1 MSQLV
6 NNGLLNNKYSSES
19 ISPPLGAH
27 QISNNNST
35 TSGAVVAL
43 ASPSSYSSSSSISS
57 SNELVRVRSTTKT
70 SHHGSSSLIVTT
82 EASGPKVNSSH
93 QSFMA
98 ELLDIHKAFKSP
110 QSLLPRTR
118 LSTGSF
124 DSASSSSSLSRIETV
139 GDSMQI
145 IMSLL
150 IDRVYQVRL
159 LLAVF
164 LKIDNYI
171 FV

>member
-1 MSQLV
+1 MSHLLY
-6 NNGLLNNKYSSES
+6 NDLLNNIYSSES

-27 QISNNNST
+27 QTNNNS
-35 TSGAVVAL
+35 SGAVVAL
-43 ASPSSYSSSSSISS
+43 ASPSYSSSSSTSS

-70 SHHGSSSLIVTT
+70 SHGSSLIVTT
-82 EASGPKVNSSH
+82 EASGPKVNSS

-110 QSLLPRTR
+110 QSFLPRTR

-124 DSASSSSSLSRIETV
+124 DSTSSTSSLSRIEAV

-150 IDRVYQVRL
+150 IDRVYQVRIL
-159 LLAVF
+159 LCVYYLS
-164 LKIDNYI
+164 
-171 FV
+171 

>member
-1 MSQLV
+1 MSHLV
-6 NNGLLNNKYSSES
+6 YNGLLNNIYSSES

-27 QISNNNST
+27 QTSNNNNST

-43 ASPSSYSSSSSISS
+43 ASPSSYSSSSSTSS

-70 SHHGSSSLIVTT
+70 GHHGSSLIVTT

-124 DSASSSSSLSRIETV
+124 DSASSTSSSSLSRIEAV

-150 IDRVYQVRL
+150 IDRVYQVWIL
-159 LLAVF
+159 LSVYYLS
-164 LKIDNYI
+164 
-171 FV
+171 

>member
-1 MSQLV
+1 MSHLV
-6 NNGLLNNKYSSES
+6 YNGLLNKIYSSES

-27 QISNNNST
+27 QTNNNST

-43 ASPSSYSSSSSISS
+43 ASPSSYSSSSSSS

-70 SHHGSSSLIVTT
+70 TGHHGSSLIVTT

-124 DSASSSSSLSRIETV
+124 DSASSTSSSSLSRIEAV

-150 IDRVYQVRL
+150 IDRVYQV
-159 LLAVF
+159 
-164 LKIDNYI
+164 
-171 FV
+171 